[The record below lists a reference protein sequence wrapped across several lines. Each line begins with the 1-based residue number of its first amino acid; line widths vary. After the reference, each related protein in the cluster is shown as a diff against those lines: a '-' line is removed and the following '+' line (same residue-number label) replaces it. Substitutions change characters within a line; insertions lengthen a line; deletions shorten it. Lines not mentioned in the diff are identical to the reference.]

1 MFIRRTQDP
10 FFIVGKYSR
19 YTEYTN
25 FIMLFYICPLLRKY
39 YLFLFFLR
47 KINIKSLQGEK
58 LKNAAK
64 GYDYLNREQARN
76 EINSRPYLVLN
87 QLTKSKGK
95 QYICPI
101 CNSGTNRGLNSDGAL
116 TYYDD
121 TNRFLCFACNEREGF
136 GKPGQDVLGAL
147 RLLWNCTENEVFE
160 RAGIEINAE
169 TLINPKN
176 KPVDKRNDSKAIN
189 YPLNE
194 NNAQRAAQSLTDDTL
209 NLTSYYRECKE
220 RLKDPRAASYLQA
233 RGISLETAAAYWI
246 GFDPQSDP
254 AQSSHTTPRIILPST
269 ERHYVGRSIDPNT
282 PSNFVKMNNKGGKPG
297 IFNAKALYDSENE
310 AVFVVE
316 GTFDALSIIEVGSA
330 AIALNSTS
338 NAGKLIE
345 MMTDKRTAA
354 TLILCFDNDKG
365 GEKCSK
371 VISEG
376 LQRLN
381 ISFVKA
387 NISGSHKDPNE
398 ALTANRKEFE
408 RQVTAAITTTTR
420 PDNALAYIDMIM
432 NGDIEA
438 FKESLNRR
446 TGFAILDETAKG
458 LYTGLYVVGAIS
470 SLGKTT
476 FCTQLAD
483 QLAAAGEEVLFFSL
497 EQSRLEIVSKS
508 IARRTAQAD
517 ITTAVDS
524 LSIRRGYL
532 PRHVLTAAKEY
543 KEAVSDRLSIIEG
556 NFNCN
561 ISFIGDY
568 VRRYIQKTGK
578 KPVVFVDY
586 LQILQ
591 PEKDERG
598 RTPSTKETVDTTVT
612 ELKRLSRENGLTIF
626 VISSL
631 NRTNYLAPIDFES
644 FKESGGIEYTA
655 DVVWGLQ
662 LQCMNGGV
670 FENSEKK
677 TIEKRKIV
685 KEAKAANPRKIELV
699 CLKNRYGISS
709 YSCYFDY
716 YPKFDLFVETKKDE
730 ADPAVQVAEKLK
742 ADKSTAKRL

>member
-1 MFIRRTQDP
+1 MIF
-10 FFIVGKYSR
+10 
-19 YTEYTN
+19 
-25 FIMLFYICPLLRKY
+25 
-39 YLFLFFLR
+39 
-47 KINIKSLQGEK
+47 
-58 LKNAAK
+58 
-64 GYDYLNREQARN
+64 LNREQARS
-76 EINSRPYLVLN
+76 EINSRPDLVLN
-87 QLTKSKGK
+87 QLTKSKGR
-95 QYICPI
+95 QYVCPI
-101 CNSGTNRGLNSDGAL
+101 CESGTNRGANSDGAL
-116 TYYDD
+116 TFYADS
-121 TNRFLCFACNEREGF
+121 NRFFCFACSDGEGF

-147 RLLWNCTENEVFE
+147 RLLWSCTENEVFE
-160 RAGIEINAE
+160 RVGITIDGNTPQKSTRTPQNGRNAQKV
-169 TLINPKN
+169 N
-176 KPVDKRNDSKAIN
+176 N
-189 YPLNE
+189 YPLTE
-194 NNAQRAAQSLTDDTL
+194 NSAQEAAQGLTDDMPD
-209 NLTSYYRECKE
+209 LTSYYRECKK
-220 RLKDPRAASYLQA
+220 RLTDPRAASYLQA
-233 RGISLETAAAYWI
+233 RGISLDTAAAYWL

-254 AQSSHTTPRIILPST
+254 AQSNHPTPRIILPSSKS
-269 ERHYVGRSIDPNT
+269 HYVGRSIDPNT
-282 PSNFVKMNNKGGKPG
+282 PSNFKKLNNKGGTPG

-310 AVFVVE
+310 AVFVTE
-316 GTFDALSIIEVGSA
+316 GTFDALSIIEVGAA

-345 MMTDKRTAA
+345 KLTEKRTAA
-354 TLILCFDNDKG
+354 TLILCFDNDQS

-381 ISFVKA
+381 ISYVKA
-387 NISGSHKDPNE
+387 NISGNHNDPNE
-398 ALTANRKEFE
+398 ALTADKEAFTRAINEAQRK
-408 RQVTAAITTTTR
+408 TAAR
-420 PDNALAYIDMIM
+420 PDTVAQYIDTLMS
-432 NGDIEA
+432 GDIEA
-438 FKESLNRR
+438 FKESRDRR
-446 TGFAILDETAKG
+446 TGFDILDDTAKG
-458 LYTGLYVVGAIS
+458 LYAGLYVVGAIS

-508 IARRTAQAD
+508 IARRTAQED
-517 ITTAVDS
+517 MTTAVDS

-532 PRHVLTAAKEY
+532 PRHVLNAAREY

-591 PEKDERG
+591 PEKDEKG

-662 LQCMNGGV
+662 LQCMNGDV
-670 FENSEKK
+670 FENSDKK

-685 KEAKAANPRKIELV
+685 KEQKKANPRKIELV
-699 CLKNRYGISS
+699 CLKNRYGVSS

-716 YPKFDLFVETKKDE
+716 YPKYDLFVETTIDE
-730 ADPAVQVAEKLK
+730 AAPAVQISKGGTVLK
-742 ADKSTAKRL
+742 KVK

>member
-1 MFIRRTQDP
+1 MIFI
-10 FFIVGKYSR
+10 
-19 YTEYTN
+19 
-25 FIMLFYICPLLRKY
+25 
-39 YLFLFFLR
+39 
-47 KINIKSLQGEK
+47 
-58 LKNAAK
+58 
-64 GYDYLNREQARN
+64 NREQARA
-76 EINSRPYLVLN
+76 EINSRPDLVLK

-116 TYYDD
+116 TFYPD

-147 RLLWNCTENEVFE
+147 RLLWNCTENE
-160 RAGIEINAE
+160 
-169 TLINPKN
+169 
-176 KPVDKRNDSKAIN
+176 
-189 YPLNE
+189 
-194 NNAQRAAQSLTDDTL
+194 AADLTG
-209 NLTSYYRECKE
+209 YYRECKE
-220 RLKDPRAASYLQA
+220 RLTDPRAASYLQA

-254 AQSSHTTPRIILPST
+254 AQSNHPTPRIILPSSKS
-269 ERHYVGRSIDPNT
+269 HYVGRSIDPNT
-282 PSNFVKMNNKGGKPG
+282 PSNFEKMNNKGGKPS
-297 IFNAKALYDSENE
+297 IFNAKSLHDNENE

-316 GTFDALSIIEVGSA
+316 GTFDALSIIEVGAA

-345 MMTDKRTAA
+345 MLTEQRTAA
-354 TLILCFDNDKG
+354 TLILCFDNDQSG
-365 GEKCSK
+365 AKCSK

-381 ISFVKA
+381 ISYVKA

-398 ALTANRKEFE
+398 ALTADKEAFTKAINEAQRK
-408 RQVTAAITTTTR
+408 TAAR
-420 PDNALAYIDMIM
+420 PDTVSEYIDTLMS
-432 NGDIEA
+432 GDIEA
-438 FKESLNRR
+438 FKESRERR

-458 LYTGLYVVGAIS
+458 LYAGLYVVGAIS

-517 ITTAVDS
+517 IKTAVDS

-543 KEAVSDRLSIIEG
+543 KEDVSDRLSIIEG

-598 RTPSTKETVDTTVT
+598 RTPSTKETVDTIVT

-716 YPKFDLFVETKKDE
+716 YPKFDLFVETTIDE
-730 ADPAVQVAEKLK
+730 AAPAVQISEKMK
-742 ADKSTAKRL
+742 ADTATAKRL

>member
-1 MFIRRTQDP
+1 M
-10 FFIVGKYSR
+10 
-19 YTEYTN
+19 
-25 FIMLFYICPLLRKY
+25 
-39 YLFLFFLR
+39 
-47 KINIKSLQGEK
+47 
-58 LKNAAK
+58 
-64 GYDYLNREQARN
+64 NREQARN

-101 CNSGTNRGLNSDGAL
+101 CSSGTNRGLNSDGAL
-116 TYYDD
+116 TFYDD

-147 RLLWNCTENEVFE
+147 RLLWNCTENEVFK

-169 TLINPKN
+169 TLISPTN
-176 KPVDKRNDSKAIN
+176 KPVDGRNNSKAIN

-209 NLTSYYRECKE
+209 NLTSYYKECKE

-246 GFDPQSDP
+246 GFDPHSDP
-254 AQSSHTTPRIILPST
+254 AQSSHPTPRIILPST
-269 ERHYVGRSIDPNT
+269 EGHYVGRSIDPNT

-316 GTFDALSIIEVGSA
+316 GTFDALSIIEVGAA

-345 MMTDKRTAA
+345 MLTKQRTAA
-354 TLILCFDNDKG
+354 TLILCLDNDEG

-398 ALTANRKEFE
+398 ALMANRKEFE

-598 RTPSTKETVDTTVT
+598 RTPSTKETVDTIVT

-631 NRTNYLAPIDFES
+631 NRSNYLTPVDFES

-662 LQCMNGGV
+662 LQVMHDGIFDQV
-670 FENSEKK
+670 TKIK
-677 TIEKRKIV
+677 EKREKV

-730 ADPAVQVAEKLK
+730 AAPAVRVSKGGTMKKNTNLK
-742 ADKSTAKRL
+742 KVK

>member
-1 MFIRRTQDP
+1 M
-10 FFIVGKYSR
+10 
-19 YTEYTN
+19 
-25 FIMLFYICPLLRKY
+25 
-39 YLFLFFLR
+39 
-47 KINIKSLQGEK
+47 
-58 LKNAAK
+58 
-64 GYDYLNREQARN
+64 NREQARN

-116 TYYDD
+116 TFYPD

-147 RLLWNCTENEVFE
+147 RLLWNCTENEVFK

-169 TLINPKN
+169 TLISPTN
-176 KPVDKRNDSKAIN
+176 KPVDGRNNSKAIN

-194 NNAQRAAQSLTDDTL
+194 NNAQRAAQSLTDDIL

-220 RLKDPRAASYLQA
+220 RLKDPKAASYLQA

-246 GFDPQSDP
+246 GFDPHSDP
-254 AQSSHTTPRIILPST
+254 AQSSHPTPRIILPST

-316 GTFDALSIIEVGSA
+316 GTFDALSIIEVGAA

-345 MMTDKRTAA
+345 MLTNKRTAA
-354 TLILCFDNDKG
+354 TLILCFDNDKS

-398 ALTANRKEFE
+398 ALMANRKEFE

-532 PRHVLTAAKEY
+532 PRHVLTVAKEY

-591 PEKDERG
+591 PEKDEKG

-662 LQCMNGGV
+662 LQCMNGDV

-685 KEAKAANPRKIELV
+685 KEAKAENPRKIELV

-730 ADPAVQVAEKLK
+730 AAPAVRVSKGGTMKKNTNLK
-742 ADKSTAKRL
+742 KVK

>member
-1 MFIRRTQDP
+1 M
-10 FFIVGKYSR
+10 
-19 YTEYTN
+19 
-25 FIMLFYICPLLRKY
+25 
-39 YLFLFFLR
+39 
-47 KINIKSLQGEK
+47 
-58 LKNAAK
+58 
-64 GYDYLNREQARN
+64 NREQARN

-160 RAGIEINAE
+160 RAGIEINTE
-169 TLINPKN
+169 TFINPKN

-220 RLKDPRAASYLQA
+220 RLTDTRAASYLQA

-254 AQSSHTTPRIILPST
+254 AQSNHPTPRVILPSSKS
-269 ERHYVGRSIDPNT
+269 HYVGRSIDPNT

-310 AVFVVE
+310 TVFVVE
-316 GTFDALSIIEVGSA
+316 GTFDALSIIEVGAA

-345 MMTDKRTAA
+345 MLTNKRTAA

-398 ALTANRKEFE
+398 ALTADREQFAKAVGEAQRK
-408 RQVTAAITTTTR
+408 TAAR
-420 PDNALAYIDMIM
+420 PDTVAEYIDTLMS
-432 NGDIEA
+432 GDIEA
-438 FKESLNRR
+438 FKESRDR
-446 TGFAILDETAKG
+446 QTGFAILDETAKG
-458 LYTGLYVVGAIS
+458 LYAGLYVVGAIS
-470 SLGKTT
+470 SLGKTTFCTQKTT

-591 PEKDERG
+591 PEKDEKG

>member
-1 MFIRRTQDP
+1 M
-10 FFIVGKYSR
+10 
-19 YTEYTN
+19 
-25 FIMLFYICPLLRKY
+25 RKY

-269 ERHYVGRSIDPNT
+269 ESHYVGRSIDPNT

-438 FKESLNRR
+438 FKESRDRR

-458 LYTGLYVVGAIS
+458 LYAGLYVVGAIS

-598 RTPSTKETVDTTVT
+598 RTPSTKETVDTIVT

>member
-1 MFIRRTQDP
+1 
-10 FFIVGKYSR
+10 
-19 YTEYTN
+19 
-25 FIMLFYICPLLRKY
+25 MLFLYLPIIAEILPFSIFSPQNKRKKPS
-39 YLFLFFLR
+39 R
-47 KINIKSLQGEK
+47 EK

-121 TNRFLCFACNEREGF
+121 TNRILCFACNEREGF

-160 RAGIEINAE
+160 RAGIEINTE

-269 ERHYVGRSIDPNT
+269 ESHYVGRSIDPNT

-316 GTFDALSIIEVGSA
+316 GTFDALSIIEVGAA

-345 MMTDKRTAA
+345 MLTNKRTAA

-398 ALTANRKEFE
+398 ALMANRKEFE

-438 FKESLNRR
+438 FKESRNRR

-458 LYTGLYVVGAIS
+458 LYAGLYVVGAIS

-543 KEAVSDRLSIIEG
+543 KEAVSNRLSIIEG

-591 PEKDERG
+591 PEKDEKG
-598 RTPSTKETVDTTVT
+598 RTPSTKETVDTIVT

-631 NRTNYLAPIDFES
+631 NRSNYLTPVDFES

-662 LQCMNGGV
+662 LQVMHDGIFDQV
-670 FENSEKK
+670 TKIK
-677 TIEKRKIV
+677 EKREKV

-730 ADPAVQVAEKLK
+730 ADPAVQVAENIKVDTPISKKGATTLERYRGRK
-742 ADKSTAKRL
+742 

>member
-1 MFIRRTQDP
+1 
-10 FFIVGKYSR
+10 
-19 YTEYTN
+19 
-25 FIMLFYICPLLRKY
+25 MLFLYLPIIAEILPFSIFSPQNKRKKPS
-39 YLFLFFLR
+39 R
-47 KINIKSLQGEK
+47 EK

-147 RLLWNCTENEVFE
+147 RLLWNCAENEVFE

-254 AQSSHTTPRIILPST
+254 AQSNHPTPRIILPST
-269 ERHYVGRSIDPNT
+269 ESHYVGRSIDPNT

-316 GTFDALSIIEVGSA
+316 GTFDALSIIEVGAA

-345 MMTDKRTAA
+345 MLTNKRTAA

-387 NISGSHKDPNE
+387 NISGSRKDPNE
-398 ALTANRKEFE
+398 ALTADREQFAKAVGEAQRK
-408 RQVTAAITTTTR
+408 TAAR
-420 PDNALAYIDMIM
+420 PDTVAEYIDTLMS
-432 NGDIEA
+432 GDIEA
-438 FKESLNRR
+438 FKESRDR
-446 TGFAILDETAKG
+446 QTGFAILDETAKG
-458 LYTGLYVVGAIS
+458 LYAGLYVVGAIS

-598 RTPSTKETVDTTVT
+598 RTPSTKETVDTIVT

-662 LQCMNGGV
+662 LQCMNGDV
-670 FENSEKK
+670 FENSDKK

-730 ADPAVQVAEKLK
+730 AAPAVRVSKGGTMKKNTNLK
-742 ADKSTAKRL
+742 KVK

>member
-1 MFIRRTQDP
+1 M
-10 FFIVGKYSR
+10 
-19 YTEYTN
+19 
-25 FIMLFYICPLLRKY
+25 
-39 YLFLFFLR
+39 
-47 KINIKSLQGEK
+47 
-58 LKNAAK
+58 
-64 GYDYLNREQARN
+64 NREEARN
-76 EINSRPYLVLN
+76 AINSRPYLVLN
-87 QLTKSKGK
+87 QLTPSKGDNK
-95 QYICPI
+95 YICPI
-101 CNSGTNRGLNSDGAL
+101 CKSGTHRGSNSDGAL
-116 TYYDD
+116 TFYPD
-121 TNRFLCFACNEREGF
+121 TNRFLCFACSEREGF
-136 GKPGQDVLGAL
+136 GRPGQDVLGAL
-147 RLLWNCTENEVFE
+147 RLLWNCNENEVFT
-160 RAGIEINAE
+160 RTGIEVNAK
-169 TLINPKN
+169 TLIDPKN
-176 KPVDKRNDSKAIN
+176 KPVDKRNDSKVIN

-194 NNAQRAAQSLTDDTL
+194 NNAQRAAQSLADETL
-209 NLTSYYRECKE
+209 DLTSYYKECKE
-220 RLKDPRAASYLQA
+220 RLKDPRAVSYLQA

-254 AQSSHTTPRIILPST
+254 AQSNLPTPRIILPSSKS
-269 ERHYVGRSIDPNT
+269 HYVGRRIDGKKEYT
-282 PSNFVKMNNKGGKPG
+282 RINNKGGKPS
-297 IFNAKALYDSENE
+297 IFNAKALCDSENE
-310 AVFVVE
+310 VVFVVE
-316 GTFDALSIIEVGSA
+316 GTFDALSIIEVGAA

-338 NAGKLIE
+338 NARKLIE
-345 MMTDKRTAA
+345 MLTKQRTAA
-354 TLILCFDNDKG
+354 TLILCLDNDEG

-408 RQVTAAITTTTR
+408 RQVNAAITTTTR

-497 EQSRLEIVSKS
+497 EQSKLEIVSKS

-517 ITTAVDS
+517 IKTAVDS

-556 NFNCN
+556 NFSCN

-598 RTPSTKETVDTTVT
+598 RTPSTKETIDTTVT
-612 ELKRLSRENGLTIF
+612 ELKRLSRENDLTIF

-631 NRTNYLAPIDFES
+631 NRSNYLTPVDFES

-662 LQCMNGGV
+662 LQV
-670 FENSEKK
+670 IHDKIFDKVTEIKTKREK
-677 TIEKRKIV
+677 I
-685 KEAKAANPRKIELV
+685 KEAKAENPRKLELV

-730 ADPAVQVAEKLK
+730 AAPAVQVAENIKVDTPISKKGATTLERYRGRK
-742 ADKSTAKRL
+742 

>member
-1 MFIRRTQDP
+1 M
-10 FFIVGKYSR
+10 
-19 YTEYTN
+19 
-25 FIMLFYICPLLRKY
+25 
-39 YLFLFFLR
+39 
-47 KINIKSLQGEK
+47 
-58 LKNAAK
+58 
-64 GYDYLNREQARN
+64 NREQARN

-269 ERHYVGRSIDPNT
+269 ESHYVGRSIDPNT

-438 FKESLNRR
+438 FKESRDR
-446 TGFAILDETAKG
+446 QTGFAILDETAKG
-458 LYTGLYVVGAIS
+458 LYAGLYVVGAIS

>member
-1 MFIRRTQDP
+1 MIFI
-10 FFIVGKYSR
+10 
-19 YTEYTN
+19 
-25 FIMLFYICPLLRKY
+25 
-39 YLFLFFLR
+39 
-47 KINIKSLQGEK
+47 
-58 LKNAAK
+58 
-64 GYDYLNREQARN
+64 NREQARA
-76 EINSRPYLVLN
+76 EINSRPDLVLK

-116 TYYDD
+116 TFYPD

-160 RAGIEINAE
+160 RAGIAADGNTSIKAPRKPQNERNAQ
-169 TLINPKN
+169 
-176 KPVDKRNDSKAIN
+176 KANN

-194 NNAQRAAQSLTDDTL
+194 NNAQRAAQSLTDDTAD
-209 NLTSYYRECKE
+209 LTGYYRECKE
-220 RLKDPRAASYLQA
+220 RLTDPRAASYLQA

-254 AQSSHTTPRIILPST
+254 AQSNHPTPRIILPSSKS
-269 ERHYVGRSIDPNT
+269 HYVGRSIDPNT
-282 PSNFVKMNNKGGKPG
+282 PSNFEKMNNKGGKPS
-297 IFNAKALYDSENE
+297 IFNAKSLHDNENE

-316 GTFDALSIIEVGSA
+316 GTFDALSIIEVGAA

-345 MMTDKRTAA
+345 MLTEQRTAA
-354 TLILCFDNDKG
+354 TLILCFDNDQSG
-365 GEKCSK
+365 AKCSK

-381 ISFVKA
+381 ISYVKA

-398 ALTANRKEFE
+398 ALTADKEAFTKAINEAQRK
-408 RQVTAAITTTTR
+408 TAAR
-420 PDNALAYIDMIM
+420 PDTVSEYIDTLMS
-432 NGDIEA
+432 GDIEA
-438 FKESLNRR
+438 FKESRERR

-458 LYTGLYVVGAIS
+458 LYAGLYVVGAIS

-517 ITTAVDS
+517 IKTAVDS

-543 KEAVSDRLSIIEG
+543 KEDVSDRLSIIEG

-591 PEKDERG
+591 PEKDEKG
-598 RTPSTKETVDTTVT
+598 RTQSTKETVDTTVT

-662 LQCMNGGV
+662 LQCMNGDV

-685 KEAKAANPRKIELV
+685 KEQKKANPRKIELV

-716 YPKFDLFVETKKDE
+716 YPKFDLFVETTIDE
-730 ADPAVQVAEKLK
+730 AAPAVQVSEKMK
-742 ADKSTAKRL
+742 TDTATAKRL

>member
-1 MFIRRTQDP
+1 M
-10 FFIVGKYSR
+10 
-19 YTEYTN
+19 
-25 FIMLFYICPLLRKY
+25 
-39 YLFLFFLR
+39 
-47 KINIKSLQGEK
+47 
-58 LKNAAK
+58 
-64 GYDYLNREQARN
+64 NREQARN

-269 ERHYVGRSIDPNT
+269 ESHYVGRSIDPNT

-438 FKESLNRR
+438 FKESRDRR

-458 LYTGLYVVGAIS
+458 LYAGLYVVGAIS

-730 ADPAVQVAEKLK
+730 AAPAVQVAEKLK

>member
-1 MFIRRTQDP
+1 
-10 FFIVGKYSR
+10 
-19 YTEYTN
+19 
-25 FIMLFYICPLLRKY
+25 
-39 YLFLFFLR
+39 
-47 KINIKSLQGEK
+47 
-58 LKNAAK
+58 
-64 GYDYLNREQARN
+64 
-76 EINSRPYLVLN
+76 
-87 QLTKSKGK
+87 
-95 QYICPI
+95 
-101 CNSGTNRGLNSDGAL
+101 
-116 TYYDD
+116 
-121 TNRFLCFACNEREGF
+121 
-136 GKPGQDVLGAL
+136 
-147 RLLWNCTENEVFE
+147 
-160 RAGIEINAE
+160 
-169 TLINPKN
+169 
-176 KPVDKRNDSKAIN
+176 
-189 YPLNE
+189 
-194 NNAQRAAQSLTDDTL
+194 
-209 NLTSYYRECKE
+209 
-220 RLKDPRAASYLQA
+220 
-233 RGISLETAAAYWI
+233 
-246 GFDPQSDP
+246 
-254 AQSSHTTPRIILPST
+254 
-269 ERHYVGRSIDPNT
+269 
-282 PSNFVKMNNKGGKPG
+282 
-297 IFNAKALYDSENE
+297 
-310 AVFVVE
+310 
-316 GTFDALSIIEVGSA
+316 
-330 AIALNSTS
+330 
-338 NAGKLIE
+338 
-345 MMTDKRTAA
+345 
-354 TLILCFDNDKG
+354 
-365 GEKCSK
+365 
-371 VISEG
+371 
-376 LQRLN
+376 
-381 ISFVKA
+381 
-387 NISGSHKDPNE
+387 
-398 ALTANRKEFE
+398 
-408 RQVTAAITTTTR
+408 
-420 PDNALAYIDMIM
+420 MIM

-591 PEKDERG
+591 PEKDEKG
-598 RTPSTKETVDTTVT
+598 RTPSTKETVDTIVT

-730 ADPAVQVAEKLK
+730 AAPAVQVTEKLK
-742 ADKSTAKRL
+742 ANTPISKKGATTLERYRGRK

>member
-1 MFIRRTQDP
+1 ML
-10 FFIVGKYSR
+10 FFISAHYCGS
-19 YTEYTN
+19 
-25 FIMLFYICPLLRKY
+25 IA
-39 YLFLFFLR
+39 FLCFFLR

-246 GFDPQSDP
+246 GFDPHSDP
-254 AQSSHTTPRIILPST
+254 AQSSHPTPRIILPST

-316 GTFDALSIIEVGSA
+316 GTFDALSIIEVGAA

-345 MMTDKRTAA
+345 MLTKQRTAA
-354 TLILCFDNDKG
+354 TLILCLDNDEG

-438 FKESLNRR
+438 FKESRDRR

-458 LYTGLYVVGAIS
+458 LYAGLYVVGAIS

-497 EQSRLEIVSKS
+497 EQSKLEIVSKS

-517 ITTAVDS
+517 IKTAVDS

-556 NFNCN
+556 NFSCN

-598 RTPSTKETVDTTVT
+598 RTPSTKETIDTTVT
-612 ELKRLSRENGLTIF
+612 ELKRLSRENDLTIF

-631 NRTNYLAPIDFES
+631 NRSNYLTPVDFES
-644 FKESGGIEYTA
+644 FKESGSIEYTA
-655 DVVWGLQ
+655 TVVWGLQ
-662 LQCMNGGV
+662 LQCMNGDV
-670 FENSEKK
+670 FENSDKK

-685 KEAKAANPRKIELV
+685 KEAKAENPRKIELV

-716 YPKFDLFVETKKDE
+716 YPKFDLFVETTIDE
-730 ADPAVQVAEKLK
+730 AAPAVQISEKMK
-742 ADKSTAKRL
+742 ADTATAKRL

>member
-1 MFIRRTQDP
+1 M
-10 FFIVGKYSR
+10 
-19 YTEYTN
+19 
-25 FIMLFYICPLLRKY
+25 
-39 YLFLFFLR
+39 
-47 KINIKSLQGEK
+47 
-58 LKNAAK
+58 
-64 GYDYLNREQARN
+64 NREQARN
-76 EINSRPYLVLN
+76 EINSRTYLVLN

-246 GFDPQSDP
+246 GFDPHSDP
-254 AQSSHTTPRIILPST
+254 AQSSHPTPRIILPST
-269 ERHYVGRSIDPNT
+269 ESHYVGRSIDPNT

-316 GTFDALSIIEVGSA
+316 GTFDALSIIEVGAA

-345 MMTDKRTAA
+345 MLTNKRTAA

-438 FKESLNRR
+438 FKESRNRR

-458 LYTGLYVVGAIS
+458 LYAGLYVVGAIS

-591 PEKDERG
+591 PEKDEKG
-598 RTPSTKETVDTTVT
+598 RTPSTKETVDTIVT

-631 NRTNYLAPIDFES
+631 NRSNYLTPVDFES

-662 LQCMNGGV
+662 LQVMHDGIFDQV
-670 FENSEKK
+670 TKIK
-677 TIEKRKIV
+677 EKREKV

-730 ADPAVQVAEKLK
+730 ADPAVQVAENIKVDTPISKKGATTLERYRGRK
-742 ADKSTAKRL
+742 

>member
-1 MFIRRTQDP
+1 MIFI
-10 FFIVGKYSR
+10 
-19 YTEYTN
+19 
-25 FIMLFYICPLLRKY
+25 
-39 YLFLFFLR
+39 
-47 KINIKSLQGEK
+47 
-58 LKNAAK
+58 
-64 GYDYLNREQARN
+64 NREQARA
-76 EINSRPYLVLN
+76 EINSRPDLVLN

-101 CNSGTNRGLNSDGAL
+101 CNSGTNRGLISDGAL
-116 TYYDD
+116 TFYPD
-121 TNRFLCFACNEREGF
+121 TNRFLCFACGDHEGF
-136 GKPGQDVLGAL
+136 GRPGQDVLGAL
-147 RLLWNCTENEVFE
+147 RLLWSCTENEVFE
-160 RAGIEINAE
+160 HAGIAIDGSSPTKAARTPQNERNAQ
-169 TLINPKN
+169 
-176 KPVDKRNDSKAIN
+176 KANN

-194 NNAQRAAQSLTDDTL
+194 NNAQRATQSLTDDTID
-209 NLTSYYRECKE
+209 LTGYYRECKE
-220 RLKDPRAASYLQA
+220 RLTDPRAASYLQA

-254 AQSSHTTPRIILPST
+254 AQSNHPTPRIILPSSKS
-269 ERHYVGRSIDPNT
+269 HYVGRSIDPNT
-282 PSNFVKMNNKGGKPG
+282 PSNFAKMNNKGGKPS
-297 IFNAKALYDSENE
+297 IFNAKSLYDNENE

-316 GTFDALSIIEVGSA
+316 GTFDALSIIEVGAA

-345 MMTDKRTAA
+345 MLTEQRTAA
-354 TLILCFDNDKG
+354 TLILCFDNDQSG
-365 GEKCSK
+365 AKCSK

-381 ISFVKA
+381 ISYVKA

-398 ALTANRKEFE
+398 ALTADKEAFTKAINEAQRK
-408 RQVTAAITTTTR
+408 TAAR
-420 PDNALAYIDMIM
+420 PDTVSEYIDTLMS
-432 NGDIEA
+432 GDIEA
-438 FKESLNRR
+438 FKESRDRR

-458 LYTGLYVVGAIS
+458 LYAGLYVVGAIS

-483 QLAAAGEEVLFFSL
+483 QLATAGEEVLFFSL

-517 ITTAVDS
+517 IKTAVDS

-532 PRHVLTAAKEY
+532 PRHVLTAAREY

-568 VRRYIQKTGK
+568 VRRYIKKTGK

-591 PEKDERG
+591 PEKDEKG

-662 LQCMNGGV
+662 LQCMNGDV

-685 KEAKAANPRKIELV
+685 KEQKKANPRKIELV

-716 YPKFDLFVETKKDE
+716 YPKFDLFVETTIDE
-730 ADPAVQVAEKLK
+730 AAPTIKYNTPEKK
-742 ADKSTAKRL
+742 ISTTIERYRGRK

>member
-1 MFIRRTQDP
+1 
-10 FFIVGKYSR
+10 
-19 YTEYTN
+19 
-25 FIMLFYICPLLRKY
+25 
-39 YLFLFFLR
+39 
-47 KINIKSLQGEK
+47 
-58 LKNAAK
+58 
-64 GYDYLNREQARN
+64 LNREQARN
-76 EINSRPYLVLN
+76 EINSRTYLVLN

-316 GTFDALSIIEVGSA
+316 GTFDALSIIEVGAA

-345 MMTDKRTAA
+345 MLTNKRTAA

-438 FKESLNRR
+438 FKESRNRR

-458 LYTGLYVVGAIS
+458 LYAGLYVVGAIS

-543 KEAVSDRLSIIEG
+543 KEAVSNRLSIIEG

-591 PEKDERG
+591 PEKDEKG
-598 RTPSTKETVDTTVT
+598 RTPSTKETVDTIVT

-631 NRTNYLAPIDFES
+631 NRSNYLTPVDFES

-662 LQCMNGGV
+662 LQVMHDGIFDQV
-670 FENSEKK
+670 TKIK
-677 TIEKRKIV
+677 EKREKV

-730 ADPAVQVAEKLK
+730 ADPAVQVAENIKVDTPISKKGATTLERYRGRK
-742 ADKSTAKRL
+742 